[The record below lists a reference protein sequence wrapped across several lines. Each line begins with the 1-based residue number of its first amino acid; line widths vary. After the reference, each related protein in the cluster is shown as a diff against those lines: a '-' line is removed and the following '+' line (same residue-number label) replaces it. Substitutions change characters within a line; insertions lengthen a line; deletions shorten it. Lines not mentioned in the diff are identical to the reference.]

1 MKRLLT
7 LFASLLPALVLAAEG
22 EFADLPAPTQVEAAL
37 RQHIDVQTATTGI
50 LLEHPEWV
58 TGFSTAKIEGHSRK
72 EHLPSMLEQ
81 VRGRS
86 QRSEIRC
93 VMNLEDAQALVA
105 YLKEHEPNEEIAY
118 WIAPIIEYGRLI

>member
-1 MKRLLT
+1 MTKMMNCCLT
-7 LFASLLPALVLAAEG
+7 LVCHQSLEERLV
-22 EFADLPAPTQVEAAL
+22 D
-37 RQHIDVQTATTGI
+37 H

-58 TGFSTAKIEGHSRK
+58 NGFSTARIEGHSLK

-93 VMNLEDAQALVA
+93 VMNLDDAQALVEH
-105 YLKEHEPNEEIAY
+105 LKQHEANSAIAY
-118 WIAPIIEYGRLI
+118 WISPIIEYGRLA